1 MCNTP
6 REKIQR
12 CLLNRASLVCSHIL
26 LSILIIAIFLA
37 SDAGRAATNMTPISV
52 TGFNRDVVVENT
64 AVGPPFTSYAKE
76 FNTNEGLAFYQAGL
90 TTNGVAYLHGLP
102 VSGQFTNPADGSAFQ
117 FQPSVASNVV
127 DLASNGLTNGVLTL
141 TTPATYSRIAVV
153 ANSGNGTST
162 GAAQLA
168 VRFNDGSLFIT
179 NYFAPDWFNNN
190 FNVALQGVERI
201 NLTSGAASGS
211 PGNPR
216 FYQTTIDLYAL
227 GASNKPVSS
236 LNFGMPPSTRSTGIY
251 AVSGLPSSDVTL
263 PAVANL
269 PATGVVPLSATLN
282 GQITGTGG
290 EPPTVTLYYGHTDGG
305 TTAANW
311 ANSIVVG
318 FQSGAFSQIVSNLNA
333 NTTYYFTASA
343 TNAAGIVW
351 ATPSQSFTT
360 PILTLPAVT
369 NLPASNVQGTEA
381 TLNGE
386 VLNGGGET
394 PTVTLY
400 YGTNDGG
407 ANPAAWSNSIVIGPQ
422 IGAFAETVGG
432 LAVNTTYYFT
442 ASALNDAG
450 TVWAAPSLAFTT
462 GTSNSP
468 GRFTPVLTQH
478 NDNNRSGDNLN
489 ESALNISNVNTNQFG
504 FLYARFADDQVYAQP
519 LIATNVNVLG
529 RGTHN
534 LLIIATVND
543 TIYAYDADDP
553 TVIAPYWT
561 NSFIRLPNI
570 VPVSNGDESAIGACG
585 GNYQDFSGKIG
596 IVSTPVIDPVSGT
609 IYLLARTKETSG
621 GITTFVQ
628 RLHALDITTGLDRS
642 NSPVV
647 INATYSGNGAGNSG
661 GVLTFDSLRQNQR
674 PALLLVNGIVYIT
687 WSSHCDN
694 TPYHGW
700 LMGYNAG
707 TLQQVT
713 TWMNTPNGN
722 QGGLWMSGQGP
733 AADTNGNIFLSTGNG
748 TMDTTTNSDYS
759 EAFLKLTNNNGT
771 ISVASYFVPY
781 NWSAL
786 NSGDLDL
793 NTAGLLLIP
802 GASLAISGGKSNWLY
817 LVNRDNMGG
826 LSGSSSADT
835 NILQSW
841 MVGVGSHEVHG
852 GPVWWRSTNGS
863 FIYVWVDTGDYLR
876 QYQLTNGG
884 LFNTNYYARGTPT
897 GGSGSPGGILS
908 VSANGTNAGTGI
920 VWASVNTSSDANQ
933 AVVAGTLHAFNAN
946 NVSQELWNS
955 DMVPRDSLDKLA
967 KFVPPTVA
975 NGKVYMAT
983 FFNQVNVYGLFPAP
997 PLSISSS
1004 GNAVIITWP
1013 TNTSTGYVLQSSTN
1027 LDSGSWNTV
1036 PGRVGVSNGVF
1047 EVTVPTSGPTTFYRL
1062 KL

>member
-1 MCNTP
+1 MYNTH
-6 REKIQR
+6 RER
-12 CLLNRASLVCSHIL
+12 AGRSLLNSVFFVYSQFLVPVLIAYAIL
-26 LSILIIAIFLA
+26 FAA
-37 SDAGRAATNMTPISV
+37 DAGRAATNMTPISV
-52 TGFNRDVVVENT
+52 TGFNRDVVIENT
-64 AVGPPFTSYAKE
+64 AVGPPFTSYATE

-90 TTNGVAYLHGLP
+90 TSNGVPYTHGLP
-102 VSGQFTNPADGSAFQ
+102 VSGQFTNPADGSVFQ
-117 FQPSVASNVV
+117 FQPYVASNVV

-141 TTPATYSRIAVV
+141 TTPATYSRIAVI

-179 NYFAPDWFNNN
+179 NYFAPDWFNNT

-201 NLTSGAASGS
+201 NLTAGATSGS
-211 PGNPR
+211 PSNPR
-216 FYQTTIDLYAL
+216 FYQTTINLYAL
-227 GASNKPVSS
+227 AASNRPVSS
-236 LNFGMPPSTRSTGIY
+236 LTFGMPPSTRSTGIY
-251 AVSGLPSSDVTL
+251 AVSGFASSSVT
-263 PAVANL
+263 PAAVTNL
-269 PATGVVPLSATLN
+269 QATGVTPVSAALN
-282 GQITGTGG
+282 GQVTGTGG
-290 EPPTVTLYYGHTDGG
+290 EPPLVTLYYGPTDGG

-311 ANSIVVG
+311 ANSVVVG
-318 FQSGAFSQIVSNLNA
+318 YQPGAFSQTISNLGSS
-333 NTTYYFTASA
+333 TTYYFTASA

-360 PILTLPAVT
+360 PILTLASVT
-369 NLPASNVQGTEA
+369 NLPASNVQGTVA

-386 VLNGGGET
+386 VLNGGGEI

-407 ANPAAWSNSIVIGPQ
+407 ANAASWSNSVAIGPQ
-422 IGAFAETVGG
+422 SGSFEQTVGG
-432 LAVNTTYYFT
+432 LAINTTYYFT
-442 ASALNDAG
+442 ASVSNDAG
-450 TVWAAPSLAFTT
+450 TTWAAPSLSFTT
-462 GTSNSP
+462 GASNSP
-468 GRFTPVLTQH
+468 ARSVPVLTQH

-489 ESALNISNVNTNQFG
+489 ETALNFSNVNTNQFG

-519 LIATNVNVLG
+519 LIATNVSVLG
-529 RGTHN
+529 RGAHN
-534 LLIIATVND
+534 LLIIVTVND
-543 TIYAYDADDP
+543 TVYAYDADDP

-561 NSFIRLPNI
+561 NSFIHLPNI

-585 GNYQDFSGKIG
+585 GNYQDFNGHIG

-628 RLHALDITTGLDRS
+628 RLHALDLTTGLDRS

-647 INATYSGNGAGNSG
+647 ISATYSGSGAGSSG
-661 GVLTFDSLRQNQR
+661 GTLTFDSLRQNQR

-700 LMGYNAG
+700 LMGYDAG

-713 TWMNTPNGN
+713 KWVNTPNGN

-759 EAFLKLTNNNGT
+759 EAFLKLTNNNNGT

-781 NWSAL
+781 DWSAL

-793 NTAGLLLIP
+793 NTGGLLLVP
-802 GASLAISGGKSNWLY
+802 GTSLAVSGGKAGTLY
-817 LVNRDNMGG
+817 VVNRDKMGG
-826 LSGSSSADT
+826 LSPITADT

-841 MVGVGSHEVHG
+841 PLGGGEIHG
-852 GPVWWRSTNGS
+852 GPVWWKSTNGT
-863 FIYVWVDTGDYLR
+863 FMYVWADTGDYLR

-884 LFNTNYYARGTPT
+884 LFNPNFYARGTPT

-920 VWASVNTSSDANQ
+920 IWASVNTTSDANQ
-933 AVVAGTLHAFNAN
+933 AVVPGTLHAFNAN

-1004 GNAVIITWP
+1004 NNTVIITWP

-1027 LDSGSWNTV
+1027 LASGSWNAVT
-1036 PGRVGVSNGVF
+1036 GSVGVSNGVF
-1047 EVTVPTSGPTTFYRL
+1047 EVTVPARGPTTFYRL

>member
-1 MCNTP
+1 MRRWP
-6 REKIQR
+6 
-12 CLLNRASLVCSHIL
+12 LNSGSFLYSQILIPVLIGYAIL
-26 LSILIIAIFLA
+26 LAA
-37 SDAGRAATNMTPISV
+37 NTGRAATNLTPVTV

-64 AVGPPFTSYAKE
+64 AIGPPYTSYAQE
-76 FNTNEGLAFYQAGL
+76 FNYQEGTAFYQAGL
-90 TTNGVAYLHGLP
+90 TTTTQGLP
-102 VSGQFTNPADGSAFQ
+102 VSGQFTNPADGTVFQ
-117 FQPSVASNVV
+117 FQSYTASNVL
-127 DLASNGLTNGVLTL
+127 DLCTNPASGLATNGTLTL
-141 TTPATYSRIAVV
+141 TTPTTYSRIAVI
-153 ANSGNGTST
+153 ANSGNGTSPGT
-162 GAAQLA
+162 AALGL
-168 VRFNDGSLFIT
+168 RFNDSTVFNT
-179 NYFAPDWFNNN
+179 TYNAPDWFNNTA
-190 FNVALQGVERI
+190 NVALQGVERI
-201 NLTSGAASGS
+201 NLSSGGVSGS
-211 PGNPR
+211 PSNPK
-216 FYQTTIDLYAL
+216 FYQTTINLYTL
-227 GASNKPVSS
+227 GTSNKPLSS
-236 LNFGMPPSTRSTGIY
+236 LTFGMPAPTKSTGIY
-251 AVSGLPSSDVTL
+251 AVSGLPSSSVTL

-269 PATGVVPLSATLN
+269 PASGVTPVSATLN
-282 GQITGTGG
+282 GQVTGTGG
-290 EPPTVTLYYGHTDGG
+290 EPPLVTIYYGTTDSG

-311 ANSIVVG
+311 AHSVLTG
-318 FQSGAFSQIVSNLNA
+318 FQSGAFSQTVSNLSSS
-333 NTTYYFTASA
+333 TTYYFTASA
-343 TNAAGIVW
+343 TNAAGLVW

-360 PILTLPAVT
+360 PTLTLASVT
-369 NLPASNVQGTEA
+369 NLPASNVQGTVA
-381 TLNGE
+381 TLNGA
-386 VLNGGGET
+386 VLNGGGEIS
-394 PTVTLY
+394 TVTLY

-407 ANPAAWSNSIVIGPQ
+407 ANAAAWSNSIAIGPQ
-422 IGAFAETVGG
+422 SGSFEQTVGG
-432 LAVNTTYYFT
+432 LALNTTYYFT

-450 TVWAAPSLAFTT
+450 TAWAEPSLSFTT
-462 GTSNSP
+462 GATNSP
-468 GRFTPVLTQH
+468 SRSVAVLTQH

-489 ESALNISNVNTNQFG
+489 ETVLNVSNVNTNQFG
-504 FLYARFADDQVYAQP
+504 FLYARLADDQVYAQP

-543 TIYAYDADDP
+543 TVYAYDADDA

-561 NSFIRLPNI
+561 NSFIRPPNV

-628 RLHALDITTGLDRS
+628 RLHALDITTGVDRS

-647 INATYSGNGAGNSG
+647 INATYAGSG
-661 GVLTFDSLRQNQR
+661 GTLTFDPLRNNQR

-700 LMGYNAG
+700 LIGYNAG

-713 TWMNTPNGN
+713 KWVDTPNGN

-733 AADTNGNIFLSTGNG
+733 AADTKGNIFLSTGNG
-748 TMDTTTNSDYS
+748 TVDTTTNSDYS
-759 EAFLKLTNNNGT
+759 EAFLKLTNNNDGT
-771 ISVASYFVPY
+771 ISVVSYFVPY

-793 NTAGLLLIP
+793 NTGGLLLVP
-802 GASLAISGGKSNWLY
+802 GTSLAVSGGKAGTLY
-817 LVNRDNMGG
+817 VVNRDNMGG
-826 LSGSSSADT
+826 LSPISADT

-841 MVGVGSHEVHG
+841 PLGGGEIHG
-852 GPVWWRSTNGS
+852 GPVWWRSTNGT
-863 FIYVWVDTGDYLR
+863 FMYVWGDTGDFLR

-884 LFNTNYYARGTPT
+884 LFNTNFYAGGTPT

-920 VWASVNTSSDANQ
+920 VWASVNTTSDANQ

-955 DMVPRDSLDKLA
+955 DLVPRDSLDNLA

-1004 GNAVIITWP
+1004 GNAVVITWP
-1013 TNTSTGYVLQSSTN
+1013 TNTSTVYALQWSTN
-1027 LDSGSWNTV
+1027 LSSGNWNAVTN
-1036 PGRVGVSNGVF
+1036 GVGVSNGVF
-1047 EVTVPTSGPTTFYRL
+1047 EVTVPTSRPTTFYRL